1 MGSANPYVSTNPV
14 FVSFSVPADGDVT
27 INETAQKSR
36 SVMRKLSEP
45 RGAKMGYGVGYAGTT
60 QALAGNI
67 KWDGPDLPFSD
78 PMSDV
83 PWGEAVLCSGV
94 VAADGKITLTELEA
108 AGTSRKLIHGTCYG
122 VTIKDCS
129 VQLNAGLSVAPLE
142 TDVTVDKPIDG
153 SNGLFLAVLAN
164 AIVDEDGAL
173 VFTDGH
179 RIDPESADEDG
190 TGKASTVVAV
200 SEAIDPTVFNIGT
213 EAGKMTFVIPKATA
227 GYKFVVTG
235 TLLKAPHFSDPG
247 AYSSMK
253 DTVSS
258 YPTALSI
265 VDAKTS
271 A

>member
-1 MGSANPYVSTNPV
+1 MGSATTNPYVSTNPV
-14 FVSFSVPADGDVT
+14 FVNFGVPADGVVT
-27 INETAQKSR
+27 INGTEQKSR

-45 RGAKMGYGVGYAGTT
+45 RGAKSGYGVGYAGTT

-67 KWDGPDLPFSD
+67 KWDGPDLPYSD

-83 PWGEAVLCSGV
+83 PWGEAVLCSGEI
-94 VAADGKITLTELEA
+94 AADGKITLTELEA
-108 AGTSRKLIHGTCYG
+108 AGTNRKLIHGTCYG

-129 VQLNAGLSVAPLE
+129 VQLNAGLSVAPLDADAVVE
-142 TDVTVDKPIDG
+142 KPDDTK
-153 SNGLFLAVLAN
+153 GLFLAILAN
-164 AIVDEDGAL
+164 AIIDDGGVL
-173 VFTDGH
+173 VATDGH
-179 RIDPESADEDG
+179 RVDPDSADEDG
-190 TGKASTVVAV
+190 TGKASTVVAI
-200 SEAIDPTVFNIGT
+200 SEAIDPTVFNLS
-213 EAGKMTFVIPKATA
+213 EAGMNFVIPKATA

-265 VDAKTS
+265 VDAKTGD
-271 A
+271 